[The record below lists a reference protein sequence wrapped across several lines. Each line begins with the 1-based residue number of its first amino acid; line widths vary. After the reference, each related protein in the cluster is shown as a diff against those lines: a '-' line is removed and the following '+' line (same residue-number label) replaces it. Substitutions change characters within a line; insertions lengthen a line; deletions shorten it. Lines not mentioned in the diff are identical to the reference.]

1 MKSNQKLPLNSWRAE
16 ASALPGHSA
25 ATCSL
30 DKARA
35 GALLGKADDKEE
47 QRTYA
52 GIHLTYF

>member
-1 MKSNQKLPLNSWRAE
+1 MKNNQKLPLTSGRAE

-35 GALLGKADDKEE
+35 RALLGKADDKEE
-47 QRTYA
+47 QST
-52 GIHLTYF
+52 

>member
-1 MKSNQKLPLNSWRAE
+1 MKNNQKLPLTSGRAE

-47 QRTYA
+47 QST
-52 GIHLTYF
+52 